1 MSLTKTVSILVMLIA
16 WALATSIHA
25 QSESAQQSMLRL
37 TLKTTGSDYCA
48 GDEELDRM
56 DLKVRFVYENRG
68 ASPAILYKPSPRPT
82 RILIARNAQE
92 VSDARFEVDASV
104 TWYTTKVSDAEN
116 KCYNGSVPSDCF
128 VTIGPGS
135 SYEVEDEVRL
145 FVVRGDVRAIEGA
158 VKSGEHVLQVV
169 VPTWDESAK
178 LAQELE
184 RRWRSHG
191 SLWYKS
197 IRSEPLTFTVEKE
210 RKVGEC
216 K

>member
-1 MSLTKTVSILVMLIA
+1 MKNVFTLVLLIA
-16 WALATSIHA
+16 CALTTSIHA
-25 QSESAQQSMLRL
+25 QSGAAQQSALRL
-37 TLKTTGSDYCA
+37 TLKATGSDYCV

-56 DLKVRFVYENRG
+56 DLKVQFVYENRG
-68 ASPAILYKPSPRPT
+68 TSPAILYKPSPRPT
-82 RILIARNAQE
+82 RIIVARNVQDVA
-92 VSDARFEVDASV
+92 DARFEVDSSV
-104 TWYTTKVSDAEN
+104 TWYTSEVSGEEN

-169 VPTWDESAK
+169 VPTWDESNK

-191 SLWYKS
+191 SLWYKA
-197 IRSEPLTFTVEKE
+197 IRSEPLTFTVERE